1 MNRRQGYIIIAL
13 LAVIAV
19 ALAVLIGV
27 LVGSRG
33 DDQGAA
39 VEQDQPPTSSTE
51 AATDEITDPA
61 AALEEAGFDVVMP
74 APVPDAPEA
83 WGDYQLDGSWNGQVR
98 VFEGGDA
105 VPVDGE
111 TGGKFP
117 ASQNSCGTEAYFV
130 TFRTVGEGVQVDA
143 QLVNAVGEPADSE
156 IMTDG
161 WMLGTNCV
169 TPSFAFHSS
178 EGGGTLTEV
187 AYSVHRYRQASVAG
201 GAGQEVTSAAPA
213 PAPAPTPVAPAVPTF
228 VECLFGTPGPARFS
242 DGTVRNYQPCRETPE
257 ARASIEAERNCNDA
271 NWRRQMQAE
280 GDRFCGSS
288 AWADGFY
295 E

>member
-213 PAPAPTPVAPAVPTF
+213 PAPAPTPVVPATPAAPTL
-228 VECLFGTPGPARFS
+228 VECESGLSALGMFS
-242 DGTVRNYQPCRETPE
+242 DGVRRQDMRCHDP
-257 ARASIEAERNCNDA
+257 RASR
-271 NWRRQMQAE
+271 AE
-280 GDRFCGSS
+280 GVCGGMYGWEKVSREEYIELC
-288 AWADGFY
+288 GV
-295 E
+295 EPPTGR